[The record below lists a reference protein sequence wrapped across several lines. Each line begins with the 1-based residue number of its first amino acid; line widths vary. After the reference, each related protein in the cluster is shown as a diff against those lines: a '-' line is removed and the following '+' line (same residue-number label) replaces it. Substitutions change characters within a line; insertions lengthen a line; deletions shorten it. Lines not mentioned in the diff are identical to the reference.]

1 MALKAWLVPMCIAAL
16 VAGCGSSSDA
26 GETGSTTVTGAA
38 LSNTQREEGI
48 MEYLRMPQFDR
59 EVTDL
64 ITLVAVETDTAK
76 VVFTAPGDR
85 EIPFSQYCDSV
96 LDSATRSSIPAAS
109 STWRSTPRPTIPTQ
123 AIRRLRAMSERG
135 RRVA

>member
-38 LSNTQREEGI
+38 LSDTQREEGI

-96 LDSATRSSIPAAS
+96 LDSGYVEHVEVYTEADYSNSGDPSAACD
-109 STWRSTPRPTIPTQ
+109 
-123 AIRRLRAMSERG
+123 E
-135 RRVA
+135 

>member
-1 MALKAWLVPMCIAAL
+1 MALKARLVPMCIAAL

-38 LSNTQREEGI
+38 LSDTQREEGI

-76 VVFTAPGDR
+76 VVFTASGDR

-96 LDSATRSSIPAAS
+96 LDSGYVEHVEVYTEADYSNSGDPSATCD
-109 STWRSTPRPTIPTQ
+109 
-123 AIRRLRAMSERG
+123 E
-135 RRVA
+135 